1 MAKHDLLYQTVTLPE
16 EMHEMKVTQSQC
28 TCQPSVKLPKTF
40 FTNTKCISNVEW
52 DLFFCFFVF
61 CF

>member
-1 MAKHDLLYQTVTLPE
+1 MESIWLNMTYFNQTVTLPE

-40 FTNTKCISNVEW
+40 ITNTKCISNVE
-52 DLFFCFFVF
+52 
-61 CF
+61 